1 MDPDSIELS
10 DLTRS
15 FAYMK
20 IANEIDGC
28 DDREE
33 LKNIAK
39 SFCKLYYKQ
48 QETIEFVGLSFTN
61 SDSFT

>member
-1 MDPDSIELS
+1 MDPDSIKLS
-10 DLTRS
+10 NLS
-15 FAYMK
+15 KQFAYTK
-20 IANEIDGC
+20 LASEIDSC

-48 QETIEFVGLSFTN
+48 QETMKLVGIVDGN
-61 SDSFT
+61 

>member
-10 DLTRS
+10 NLS
-15 FAYMK
+15 KQFAYTK
-20 IANEIDGC
+20 LASQIDSC
-28 DDREE
+28 DDRDE

-48 QETIEFVGLSFTN
+48 QETMAVIGLPDGN
-61 SDSFT
+61 

>member
-10 DLTRS
+10 NLS
-15 FAYMK
+15 KQFAYTK
-20 IANEIDGC
+20 VASEIDSC
-28 DDREE
+28 DNRDE

-48 QETIEFVGLSFTN
+48 QKLAGENRNEY
-61 SDSFT
+61 

>member
-1 MDPDSIELS
+1 MDPDSIELGNLS
-10 DLTRS
+10 KQ
-15 FAYMK
+15 FAYTK
-20 IANEIDGC
+20 LASQIDSC

-48 QETIEFVGLSFTN
+48 QETMAMIGIP
-61 SDSFT
+61 DGI

>member
-10 DLTRS
+10 NLS
-15 FAYMK
+15 KQFAYTK
-20 IANEIDGC
+20 LASQIDSC
-28 DDREE
+28 NDHDE

-48 QETIEFVGLSFTN
+48 QETMAMIGIP
-61 SDSFT
+61 DGI